1 MDVVGI
7 LNVFGYGLLCMYV
20 EVYVVFYSGSGR
32 LGPLMG
38 SEDLFDQ
45 QFAVMIFIDE
55 YVEAHTDQQSTLLL
69 LYTLVAP
76 RTLPRGGGAIN
87 PLPCQT

>member
-7 LNVFGYGLLCMYV
+7 LNVFGYGLVCMYV
-20 EVYVVFYSGSGR
+20 EVHVVFYSGSGR

-45 QFAVMIFIDE
+45 HFAGHDSDE
-55 YVEAHTDQQSTLLL
+55 YVEAHRIKRALCSFCIRWWHPGLS
-69 LYTLVAP
+69 
-76 RTLPRGGGAIN
+76 RGEEV
-87 PLPCQT
+87 L

>member
-1 MDVVGI
+1 MRLDMGW
-7 LNVFGYGLLCMYV
+7 YAYMWMYLL
-20 EVYVVFYSGSGR
+20 VFYSGSGG

-45 QFAVMIFIDE
+45 QFAGHDSDE
-55 YVEAHTDQQSTLLL
+55 YVEAHIDQQSTLLL
-69 LYTLVAP
+69 LYTLVAH
-76 RTLPRGGGAIN
+76 RTLLRGGRAIN

>member
-1 MDVVGI
+1 MCLDMGWCVYMWQYLLVV
-7 LNVFGYGLLCMYV
+7 
-20 EVYVVFYSGSGR
+20 YSGSGR

-45 QFAVMIFIDE
+45 QFAGHDRDE
-55 YVEAHTDQQSTLLL
+55 YVEAHTDQKSTLLL

-76 RTLPRGGGAIN
+76 RTLLRGGGAIN

>member
-1 MDVVGI
+1 MCLDMGCYVCMWQYLLVV
-7 LNVFGYGLLCMYV
+7 
-20 EVYVVFYSGSGR
+20 YSGSGH
-32 LGPLMG
+32 LGRLMG

-45 QFAVMIFIDE
+45 QFAGHDSDE

>member
-1 MDVVGI
+1 MGWYV
-7 LNVFGYGLLCMYV
+7 YMWMYLL
-20 EVYVVFYSGSGR
+20 VFYSGSGR

-38 SEDLFDQ
+38 SEDLCDGQ
-45 QFAVMIFIDE
+45 LAGHDSDE
-55 YVEAHTDQQSTLLL
+55 YVEAHIDQQSTLLL

-76 RTLPRGGGAIN
+76 RTLLTGGDAIN

>member
-1 MDVVGI
+1 
-7 LNVFGYGLLCMYV
+7 
-20 EVYVVFYSGSGR
+20 
-32 LGPLMG
+32 MG

-45 QFAVMIFIDE
+45 HFAGHDSDE
-55 YVEAHTDQQSTLLL
+55 YVEAHIDQQSTLLL

-76 RTLPRGGGAIN
+76 RTLLRGGGAIN

>member
-7 LNVFGYGLLCMYV
+7 LNVFGYGLVCIYV

-45 QFAVMIFIDE
+45 HFAGHDSDE
-55 YVEAHTDQQSTLLL
+55 YVEAHIDQQSTLLL
-69 LYTLVAP
+69 LYTLVAH
-76 RTLPRGGGAIN
+76 RTLLRGGGAIN

>member
-1 MDVVGI
+1 
-7 LNVFGYGLLCMYV
+7 
-20 EVYVVFYSGSGR
+20 
-32 LGPLMG
+32 MG

-45 QFAVMIFIDE
+45 QLAGHDSDE
-55 YVEAHTDQQSTLLL
+55 YVEAHTDQKSTLLL